1 MGVITV
7 SRLVLHRSVTATQK
21 KHTHKAK
28 DQQQGSVHSDF
39 LHNALLLFCGIKNA
53 PIGKPHK
60 PLRLPPSKYIQKIN
74 ITPRKLPA

>member
-1 MGVITV
+1 VGVITV
-7 SRLVLHRSVTATQK
+7 TRLVLHRSVTATQK
-21 KHTHKAK
+21 KHTNKAQN
-28 DQQQGSVHSDF
+28 QQQGFVHSDF

-74 ITPRKLPA
+74 ITPRKSPA